1 MTDSQRFETAAI
13 HAGQDPDP
21 ATGAAVGPIYQTST
35 YVQEGVA
42 RHRGYDYSR
51 SDNPTRRA
59 LETCLAALE
68 QARHCVAFGSGMAA
82 IATLAMTLRSG
93 ERVVIPND
101 VYGGTY
107 RLFDKVMGS
116 LGLRYDTVDM
126 TDLAAVR
133 ETLADQAA
141 LVLAESPTNPRL
153 RILDLAAL
161 AELAHAAGARFVVDN
176 TFATPYL
183 QRPLRLGAD
192 AVVYSATKYLG
203 GHSDLV
209 MGAVTVDDDELAA
222 RIRFLQ
228 GSAGAVPGPF
238 DSWLLLRGLKTL
250 GVRMRQH
257 CANAELVAAFLGEHP
272 AVGRVHYPGLEDFPG
287 HRLARDQ
294 MSAGGA
300 PLYGGMV
307 SFETES
313 EEMALRVCE
322 GTRVFFLAESLGG
335 VESLIEHPGPHDPRL
350 PGGIGDRGARH
361 PGPALGRDRAP
372 RRPDRR
378 PRAGSGLR
386 TPVARRLQW
395 ALWARNSSR
404 SALVS
409 TPTGCEPSATITA
422 SAPRVRSSNISSTP
436 DDRWT
441 TGSGGPM
448 TSATSRSTAS
458 PSRKTRSS
466 RLRSLIEPTISDRSP
481 GESERDTGACEIP
494 CCSRMSIARPTF
506 SWVPTTIRSG
516 TSRPWRSFACWTSP
530 IRARVPGRS
539 RNPYSSI
546 QESL

>member
-107 RLFDKVMGS
+107 RLFDKVMGD

-209 MGAVTVDDDELAA
+209 MGTVTVDDDELAA

-257 CANAELVAAFLGEHP
+257 CANAERVAAFLGEHP

-335 VESLIEHPGPHDPRL
+335 VESLIEHPGRMTHASLEGSGIEVPATLVRL
-350 PGGIGDRGARH
+350 SVGIEH
-361 PGPALGRDRAP
+361 PDDLIADLAQALG
-372 RRPDRR
+372 
-378 PRAGSGLR
+378 
-386 TPVARRLQW
+386 
-395 ALWARNSSR
+395 
-404 SALVS
+404 
-409 TPTGCEPSATITA
+409 
-422 SAPRVRSSNISSTP
+422 
-436 DDRWT
+436 
-441 TGSGGPM
+441 
-448 TSATSRSTAS
+448 
-458 PSRKTRSS
+458 
-466 RLRSLIEPTISDRSP
+466 
-481 GESERDTGACEIP
+481 
-494 CCSRMSIARPTF
+494 
-506 SWVPTTIRSG
+506 
-516 TSRPWRSFACWTSP
+516 
-530 IRARVPGRS
+530 
-539 RNPYSSI
+539 
-546 QESL
+546 